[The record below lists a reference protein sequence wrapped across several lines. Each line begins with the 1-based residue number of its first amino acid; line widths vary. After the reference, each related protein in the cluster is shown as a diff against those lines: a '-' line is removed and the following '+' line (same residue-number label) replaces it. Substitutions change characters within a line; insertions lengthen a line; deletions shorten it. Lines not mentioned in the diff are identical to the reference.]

1 MSIIR
6 MARRIACTL
15 LLVSHAAAAQDPA
28 AVALADRV
36 FAQYSAAAP
45 GCQVGVSRDG
55 SVLVEKAYGAADL
68 ERGAPLS
75 AASIIEAGSVSKQ
88 FTAAAVTLLALEG
101 KLRFD
106 DPVQKHFPELPQY
119 ERAITIRMLLD
130 HTSGLRDWGDIASL
144 AGAPRG
150 TRAYT
155 HAHVLE
161 IIARQRAVNYPPG
174 DQYSYTNSGYNL
186 LAMLVAR
193 VSGQSF
199 ADFTR
204 DRLFRPLGMTSTSWR
219 DDYRRIVPGRA
230 LAYAPVP
237 GVLAS
242 WRTDMP
248 NEDAHGNGGLLTTV
262 GDLLRWNDAL
272 AKRTVGG
279 AHGAALV
286 DSLTRRGV
294 LSSGERI
301 PYAAGLVVDEYRGT
315 PRVAH
320 SGATAG
326 YRAYLARFPA
336 QQELSVAV
344 LCNTFANATALALGM
359 VDGLA
364 TGLAPVVRPAATPPA
379 PRGAPLPADSVRR
392 FVGEYVSD
400 EVGASLR
407 VTLEGERL
415 MVRRG
420 AEAPALATQMGEGR
434 FSVGGTTIW
443 FTPDGASGGP
453 VLHVATGRAH
463 DVVFRRAR

>member
-1 MSIIR
+1 
-6 MARRIACTL
+6 
-15 LLVSHAAAAQDPA
+15 
-28 AVALADRV
+28 
-36 FAQYSAAAP
+36 
-45 GCQVGVSRDG
+45 
-55 SVLVEKAYGAADL
+55 
-68 ERGAPLS
+68 
-75 AASIIEAGSVSKQ
+75 
-88 FTAAAVTLLALEG
+88 
-101 KLRFD
+101 
-106 DPVQKHFPELPQY
+106 LPQY

-174 DQYSYTNSGYNL
+174 DKYSYTNSGYNL

-237 GVLAS
+237 GALAS

-262 GDLLRWNDAL
+262 GDLLKWNDAL
-272 AKRTVGG
+272 TKRTVGG
-279 AHGAALV
+279 AQGGALV

-294 LSSGERI
+294 LTSGERLT
-301 PYAAGLVVDEYRGT
+301 YAAGLVVDEYRGA
-315 PRVAH
+315 PRIGH

-326 YRAYLARFPA
+326 YRSYLVRFLT
-336 QQELSVAV
+336 QRDLSVAV
-344 LCNTFANATALALGM
+344 LCNTYASAAALALGM

-364 TGLAPVVRPAATPPA
+364 TGLAPIVRGTVNPPA
-379 PRGAPLPADSVRR
+379 PRGTPVPIDSLRV

-420 AEAPALATQMGEGR
+420 AESPASATQMGGGR
-434 FSVGGTTIW
+434 FSVGGTTVW
-443 FTPDGASGGP
+443 FTPDASSGG
-453 VLHVATGRAH
+453 VLMHVATGRAH
-463 DVVFRRAR
+463 DVVFRRVR